1 MPEAT
6 HRQLALWLNPSRR
19 ENAPVDLGAL
29 KAELARLG
37 INSRGWR
44 LYLDYGD
51 ARFEPLGRPWIHEDQ
66 PFSSGPNALAYLR
79 LLQAC
84 EMDVLPPPDLVASLR
99 FWDIPEARLAKVPP
113 LFFRA
118 AWKAA
123 VANQYVPRSAEEFI
137 REVILVGRW
146 FFATGTHETTE
157 PGLLKAGW
165 PALLRRRKEWAAEQA
180 PVVLPDGAPT
190 ADEWDPYI
198 RRLEWG
204 LYRFEALTNAAQLQ
218 EEGEAMQH
226 CVGTYPEFC
235 RSGLR
240 RIYSVRERKSGRRV
254 ATFALEYAH
263 YGDGM
268 LEWIYDQISGLK
280 NASIE
285 QPELI
290 CAADALLRAYLEL
303 PEQRFVNPALLL
315 KTPEEADHEEWCCDF

>member
-1 MPEAT
+1 MPESI
-6 HRQLALWLNPSRR
+6 HRQLPLWLDPRRR
-19 ENAPVDLGAL
+19 ENPAVDLGAL
-29 KAELARLG
+29 KAELARLR
-37 INSRGWR
+37 INSRGWH

-51 ARFEPLGRPWIHEDQ
+51 ALFEPLGRPWIHEDQ

-79 LLQAC
+79 LLQSC

-99 FWDIPEARLAKVPP
+99 FWGIPEGRLAKVPP

-123 VANQYVPRSAEEFI
+123 VANQYASRSVEEFI

-146 FFATGTHETTE
+146 FFATGTYETAE
-157 PGLLKAGW
+157 PSLLKAGW
-165 PALLRRRKEWAAEQA
+165 PALLRRRKEWAVQHP
-180 PVVLPDGAPT
+180 PVVVPDGAPA

-204 LYRFEALTNAAQLQ
+204 LYRFEALTNAAQLL

-254 ATFALEYAH
+254 ATFSVEYADC
-263 YGDGM
+263 GDGT
-268 LEWIYDQISGLK
+268 LEWEYDQISGVK
-280 NASIE
+280 NAPVE
-285 QPELI
+285 QPALI
-290 CAADALLRAYLEL
+290 CAADAVLRAYLEL
-303 PEQRFVNPALLL
+303 PEQRFVKPDSSV
-315 KTPEEADHEEWCCDF
+315 KTKEEVDEEEWCCDF